1 MFGAGLPV
9 ALQNKLRLEPSF
21 TVWLSLYDVNLG
33 GTERK
38 EYDNVL
44 TDYYNE
50 KLFIETWILKVVVT
64 NLNTYVRYCAIAVLL
79 I

>member
-9 ALQNKLRLEPSF
+9 ALQNKLRLEPLF
-21 TVWLSLYDVNLG
+21 TVWLSLHDVNLG

-50 KLFIETWILKVVVT
+50 KIIHRDLNLKGSG
-64 NLNTYVRYCAIAVLL
+64 NQLQYIC
-79 I
+79 

>member
-9 ALQNKLRLEPSF
+9 AMQNKLRLEPSF

-50 KLFIETWILKVVVT
+50 KIIHRDLNLKGSG
-64 NLNTYVRYCAIAVLL
+64 NQLQYIC
-79 I
+79 

>member
-9 ALQNKLRLEPSF
+9 ALQNKLRLEPSV

-50 KLFIETWILKVVVT
+50 KIIHRDLNLKGSG
-64 NLNTYVRYCAIAVLL
+64 NQLQYIC
-79 I
+79 

>member
-50 KLFIETWILKVVVT
+50 KIIHRDLNLKGGG
-64 NLNTYVRYCAIAVLL
+64 NQLQYIC
-79 I
+79 